1 MKKEKWICPD
11 LEVDREAE
19 DLEAD
24 RAEAVSEEEDPVDRS
39 VADRED
45 PAGISVAPG
54 WAGDRARLTAD
65 RPEDPTTGAVS
76 PGAAAAACLSSASSC
91 SPCSAFSCSRFCSER
106 FCNCPKKP
114 AASSRRLFGCM
125 GCF

>member
-1 MKKEKWICPD
+1 M
-11 LEVDREAE
+11 DREVE

-45 PAGISVAPG
+45 PAGISVVPG

-65 RPEDPTTGAVS
+65 RPEDPTTGGF
-76 PGAAAAACLSSASSC
+76 PWGCGCCLPVIGILLLALLGVFLF
-91 SPCSAFSCSRFCSER
+91 AF
-106 FCNCPKKP
+106 
-114 AASSRRLFGCM
+114 LL
-125 GCF
+125 